1 MENKSQYWRG
11 LEELNN
17 DPKFLASKKHEFAE
31 GIPLEEVFTE
41 EEGEL
46 TANRRDFLKYFGFGI
61 SAVALAACNKA
72 PVKNAIPY
80 IVKPENITPGVPN
93 WYAST
98 CNACASNCSILVK
111 TREGR
116 PVKIEGN
123 SESPIFKGG
132 VCGAGHASLLELYD
146 NERLRKPR
154 KKGADA
160 TWAEVDKEITGALA
174 GAKNVALITGTV
186 NSPSTKKAIAEF
198 TTKYPQV
205 KHFQYEAF
213 SYGAL
218 AKATKESFGKEVVP
232 GYRFDLAKV
241 IVSFGA
247 DFLGTWISPVE
258 FTKQWAKNRGA
269 EDKKMSRHI
278 QIESYLSVTG
288 SNADVRYP
296 IKPSAEG
303 AYIISLYNKIA
314 ALAGAPSL
322 GTLPP
327 VELPV
332 NGVENTAKELWE
344 NRGQSLVVCGSNNIG
359 AQSVVHAINVLL
371 GNIGT
376 TVDLV
381 NYSNQ
386 HYSDDTHFNNFVN
399 DLSAGT
405 VDGVIFYNVNPVYS
419 YSDSVKLAEGIK
431 KAKLSVSSSPVVDET
446 SELCQYNV
454 PDSHYLESWNDSE
467 PKAGYFTFTQ
477 PSITTVFETRQMQE
491 SLLTW
496 AGNNSNFYDYMVANW
511 SSLGSEGFKKAIHD
525 GFYIQP
531 QTGAQPSFNAEAAKG
546 FEAVAYEL
554 YTASKDK
561 KEVKL
566 YTKVGVRD
574 GSGAKNPWLQEMPD
588 PISKVC
594 WDNYAA
600 ISIAT
605 AKELGVE
612 DGDTINVT
620 AKHGKIE
627 KVPVLVQPG
636 QPNNVI
642 AVAVGYGR
650 NGSAGSKAE
659 RGIIGVNA
667 YTLANYAPT
676 QMHGHAD
683 VQVAK
688 GEGRH
693 ELAQTQTHHTIEG
706 RAIIKE
712 ASLGEYVKDARAG
725 NQDHH
730 KALKENGNL
739 LTLWSE
745 RDSKGHKWTMAIDL
759 NKCTGCGSCIV
770 SCNAENNVPVV
781 GRKEVKNRREMHW
794 IRIDRY
800 YKFKDKDGKAATRE
814 KGMAATMLKG
824 KDEGVIDYND
834 PTSVDFENV
843 SVTHQPVMCQQ
854 CGHAPCETVCPV
866 LATVHSS
873 EGLNQMAY
881 NRCVGTRYCAN
892 NCPYKVRR
900 FNWFKYRENDQFDF
914 NFNHDL
920 GRMVINPDVTVRSR
934 GVMEKCSFC
943 VQRIQA
949 GKLKAKLEN
958 RAMVDGDVKTAC
970 QQSCPSDAIIFGD
983 FNDENSQVRKYFKN
997 ERAYFVLEEYNVQ
1010 PSVAYMTKVRNV
1022 NEAIAGD
1029 HGHSLGKGEKHENH
1043 GEEHK
1048 TEEKHAETHS

>member
-1 MENKSQYWRG
+1 MENKNQYWRG

-41 EEGEL
+41 EDGEL
-46 TANRRDFLKYFGFGI
+46 SSNRRDFLKYFGFGI
-61 SAVALAACNKA
+61 SAVALAACNKT

-80 IVKPENITPGVPN
+80 IVKPENITPGIPN

-98 CNACASNCSILVK
+98 CNACSANCSILVK

-116 PVKIEGN
+116 PIKIEGN
-123 SESPIFKGG
+123 ADSPIFKGG
-132 VCGAGHASLLELYD
+132 VCGTGHASLLGLYD

-154 KKGADA
+154 VKGSDA
-160 TWAEVDKEITGALA
+160 TWAAIDKEIPAALA

-186 NSPSTKKAIAEF
+186 NSPSTKKAIAAF
-198 TTKYPQV
+198 TAKYPQV
-205 KHFQYEAF
+205 KHFSYEPF
-213 SYGAL
+213 SYGAI
-218 AKATKESFGKEVVP
+218 AKATKEAFGKEVVP

-258 FTKQWAKNRGA
+258 YTKQWAAGRGA
-269 EDKKMSRHI
+269 EDKNMSRHI

-303 AYIISLYNKIA
+303 AYIISLYNKVA
-314 ALAGAPSL
+314 ALAGAPTFGSL
-322 GTLPP
+322 PA

-332 NGVENTAKELWE
+332 NGIENTAKELWE
-344 NRGQSLVVCGSNNIG
+344 NKGKSLVVCGSNHIG
-359 AQSVVHAINVLL
+359 AQVVVHALNVLL

-376 TVDLV
+376 TVDLA

-386 HYSDDTHFNNFVN
+386 HYSDDAQFAAFVN
-399 DLSAGT
+399 DLNSGA

-419 YSDSVKLAEGIK
+419 YNESAKLVEGIK
-431 KAKLSVSSSPVVDET
+431 KAKVSIASNAGLDET
-446 SELCQYNV
+446 SELCMYNA
-454 PDSHYLESWNDSE
+454 PDSHFLESWNDNE

-477 PSITTVFETRQMQE
+477 PTISTVFETRQMQE
-491 SLLTW
+491 SLLRW
-496 AGNNSNFYDYMVANW
+496 AGENASFYDYMVSNW
-511 SSLGSEGFKKAIHD
+511 SGSLSGDTWTKALHD
-525 GFYIQP
+525 GFYQAP
-531 QTGAQPSFNAEAAKG
+531 VAAYAGTFNIEAAKG
-546 FEAVAYEL
+546 FESVAYEL
-554 YTASKDK
+554 YTNAKTK
-561 KEVKL
+561 KELKL
-566 YTKVGVRD
+566 YTKVGVGAGE
-574 GSGAKNPWLQEMPD
+574 GSHNPWLQEMPD

-594 WDNYAA
+594 WDNYVA
-600 ISIAT
+600 ISHDT
-605 AKELGVE
+605 AKELNVT
-612 DGDTINVT
+612 DGDTLNISF
-620 AKHGKIE
+620 KGGKLE
-627 KVPVLVQPG
+627 SVPVLVQPG
-636 QPNNVI
+636 QPNNVV

-650 NGSAGSKAE
+650 TSGGKTGKNV
-659 RGIIGVNA
+659 GVNA
-667 YTLANYAPT
+667 YVAANYLGT
-676 QMHGHAD
+676 QLHLQSD
-683 VQVAK
+683 VTLEK
-688 GEGRH
+688 GNGNY

-712 ASLGEYVKDARAG
+712 TSLGEYIKNPRSG
-725 NQDHH
+725 NEDHH
-730 KALKENGNL
+730 KSLKDKGNL
-739 LTLWSE
+739 ITLWSE

-781 GRKEVKNRREMHW
+781 GRKEVLNRREMHW

-800 YKFKDKDGKAATRE
+800 YRFRTKDNNFITKED
-814 KGMAATMLKG
+814 
-824 KDEGVIDYND
+824 DYNNEA
-834 PTSVDFENV
+834 TGVDFENV
-843 SVTHQPVMCQQ
+843 SVTYQPVMCQQ

-873 EGLNQMAY
+873 EGLNHMAY

-900 FNWFKYRENDQFDF
+900 FNWFKYRDNDKFDF

-958 RAMVDGDVKTAC
+958 RTMVDGDVKTAC
-970 QQSCPSDAIIFGD
+970 QQSCPADAIIFGD
-983 FNDENSQVRKYFKN
+983 INDEKSKVRNYFKD
-997 ERAYFVLEEYNVQ
+997 ERAYFVLEEYNIQ

-1022 NEAIAGD
+1022 NETLVQD
-1029 HGHSLGKGEKHENH
+1029 NHHGAAKH
-1043 GEEHK
+1043 EEHK
-1048 TEEKHAETHS
+1048 HEEHKQEEHKAEEKHAEHQS